1 MIFAFACVAFI
12 VATPAAGYRK
22 SIELLTEHGQAS
34 NRRQLFFIGD
44 AGRQRRPLF
53 KFSEVCPEFC
63 VNDRVLFSGM
73 GRWGRGHF
81 PFPGPSL

>member
-1 MIFAFACVAFI
+1 MRDAHSNEAPEEATKLVFAF
-12 VATPAAGYRK
+12 
-22 SIELLTEHGQAS
+22 ENGQ
-34 NRRQLFFIGD
+34 
-44 AGRQRRPLF
+44 
-53 KFSEVCPEFC
+53 VCPEFC